1 MNRIFFAFALTFFLS
16 VGLPVIAVEVPA
28 DGSAGSTPEVDAGM
42 QGAPVEVKPEPQLET
57 QTESVPAAELATSSP
72 AGSADPR
79 PVPAA
84 EVAEPAP
91 ATTPAETVTEEEPT
105 LTPEPL
111 PASPAESG
119 VSPWMWLVG
128 LLALA
133 GGSVYG
139 AYSLMQAS
147 QTKSGQSANTCDAIQ
162 ENLNQKHYELSLAE
176 HETSFHEE
184 ALRVLQEKAQEK
196 VESTKG
202 KVIKKIEIAAKDALL
217 GKKGESDARKVFDAG
232 EKALDTYEDIQK
244 KIKKTE
250 EVLAMLR
257 GKRDGLS
264 VEAKTLEASYVA
276 CVAQLPDA
284 AKALATGGIQLA
296 VPGVR
301 PVRAIIFDWAGV
313 MATEAYWIWVRKNV
327 PDPSPLISIDQKVDS
342 GEMSHEAF
350 MSLLARVSGKTQAE
364 VWAGVKAE
372 MILNQDLIALIRE
385 LKKKYKI
392 GLLSNF
398 TAPWLRDVLDE
409 HKLWDLYD
417 EHIISSEHKLVKP
430 DAKIYKK
437 MLTMLD
443 VAPAEAVFADDRQV
457 NIDAAKKVGMRGF
470 VFTSTEQFMKDL
482 QSVGVSMKPKEG
494 EVSKKQ

>member
-1 MNRIFFAFALTFFLS
+1 MSRFIFFFALALVITSGLS
-16 VGLPVIAVEVPA
+16 VSAADVPTGSA
-28 DGSAGSTPEVDAGM
+28 DGSMPTDAGM
-42 QGAPVEVKPEPQLET
+42 QSTPAEVKPEPQA
-57 QTESVPAAELATSSP
+57 ESVPAAELATSS
-72 AGSADPR
+72 AGGPSAPR
-79 PVPAA
+79 PTSSSSAKPTPTAVPSNSVTEPVQEA
-84 EVAEPAP
+84 EI
-91 ATTPAETVTEEEPT
+91 ATTESSIVPEEP
-105 LTPEPL
+105 
-111 PASPAESG
+111 
-119 VSPWMWLVG
+119 VSPWVWLLG
-128 LLALA
+128 LLGLA
-133 GGSVYG
+133 GGGIYG
-139 AYSLMQAS
+139 AYSLMKAS
-147 QTKSGQSANTCDAIQ
+147 QTKRPQSANACDAIQ
-162 ENLNQKHYELSLAE
+162 DSYNQKQYELSRAE
-176 HETSFHEE
+176 SEVSFYEE
-184 ALRVLQEKAQEK
+184 ALRVLEEKAQEK
-196 VESTKG
+196 AEAEKNKVVKKVEG
-202 KVIKKIEIAAKDALL
+202 VAKDTLL
-217 GKKGESDARKVFDAG
+217 GKKGESDARTVFDTT
-232 EKALDTYEDIQK
+232 EKAIDTYEDIQK
-244 KIKKTE
+244 KIKKTK
-250 EVLAMLR
+250 EVLEMLR
-257 GKRDGLS
+257 GKRDGLNA
-264 VEAKTLEASYVA
+264 EAKALNASYVA
-276 CVAQLPDA
+276 CVANLPDA

-350 MSLLARVSGKTQAE
+350 MLLLARVSGKTQAE